1 MGGQSRLKPPSS
13 HLHATSMRQVCD
25 KHTRSM
31 RGACGMR
38 SCLARIPLVFSSCSP
53 LVLWWCLP
61 RRREGS
67 TECLLGFDCAGR
79 AAIQM
84 ESHFPEPQQSKAT
97 ADGQRWT
104 WRGFRLNHG
113 SWTAAGSAA
122 PRHFRKPAGAR
133 KAVSPLRS
141 ATAVQIFVVRARSC
155 MMVVQIRSILS
166 RDLPWG
172 ESVHWQVT
180 HREAKPD
187 QSPARRIRVRLGS
200 SVVLCRLLHSVI
212 CHLPASFLFGAARL

>member
-53 LVLWWCLP
+53 LVLWWCLT
-61 RRREGS
+61 RRRGGS
-67 TECLLGFDCAGR
+67 TERLLGFDCAGWS
-79 AAIQM
+79 AIQM

-97 ADGQRWT
+97 ADGHRWT
-104 WRGFRLNHG
+104 QM
-113 SWTAAGSAA
+113 
-122 PRHFRKPAGAR
+122 
-133 KAVSPLRS
+133 RS
-141 ATAVQIFVVRARSC
+141 F
-155 MMVVQIRSILS
+155 LS
-166 RDLPWG
+166 RALPWG

-180 HREAKPD
+180 HSEAKPD